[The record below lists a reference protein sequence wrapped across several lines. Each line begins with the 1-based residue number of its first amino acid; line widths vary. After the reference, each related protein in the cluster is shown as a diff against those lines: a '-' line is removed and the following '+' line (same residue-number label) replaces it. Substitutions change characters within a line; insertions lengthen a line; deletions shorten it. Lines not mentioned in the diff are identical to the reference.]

1 MPQGRLFVVAGPSGA
16 GKGTLIKELL
26 SRYPQVW
33 LSVSA
38 TTRKPRAGEDQGV
51 QYHFIEDRKFR
62 DLANRGS
69 FLEWAEVHGN
79 FYGTPL
85 DEVTEKRSQGLDVIL
100 EIDVKGARQVR
111 SRDPDAVTIFV
122 RPPSIEILEERLRD
136 RATEKEEELQER
148 LRNAQEES
156 KEEEDFDHVVIN
168 DDLNR
173 AARELC
179 AIYEMESHV
188 FKEGKEENR
197 R

>member
-16 GKGTLIKELL
+16 GKGTLVKELL
-26 SRYPQVW
+26 SRYTQAW

-38 TTRKPRAGEDQGV
+38 TTRKPRSGEEQGV
-51 QYHFIEDRKFR
+51 QYHFLKDQEFK
-62 DLANRGS
+62 DLARRGD

-79 FYGTPL
+79 LYGTPL
-85 DEVTEKRSQGLDVIL
+85 DKVAEKRSQGQDVIL

-111 SRDPDAVTIFV
+111 SRDPDAVAIFV
-122 RPPSIEILEERLRD
+122 LPPSIEILEERLRG
-136 RATEKEEELQER
+136 RATEGEAELQER

-156 KEEEDFDHVVIN
+156 REKDDFDYVVLN

-173 AARELC
+173 AAQELC
-179 AIYEMESHV
+179 AIYEMESPV
-188 FKEGKEENR
+188 VQAAKKENR